1 MFADIFNN
9 THVWKLWSMEKYY
22 FELNVIFVHLLMEKY
37 EYDVI
42 EIVRI
47 YAWDMHEFCLRYV
60 SYVLDNCLSYAGGM
74 H

>member
-1 MFADIFNN
+1 MANI
-9 THVWKLWSMEKYY
+9 MEKYY

-47 YAWDMHEFCLRYV
+47 YA
-60 SYVLDNCLSYAGGM
+60 
-74 H
+74 